1 MERRPRILAID
12 DDAGFREGL
21 ADVLDDLGYSVT
33 GAASGREALDVLRN
47 EPRPDVILLDLRM
60 PDMDGRR
67 FREEQTRDAA
77 LSAIPLVVVSGSRD
91 VEREGRSLGADAT
104 LLKPFRVRSLLE
116 SIDRVTSH

>member
-21 ADVLDDLGYSVT
+21 ADVLGDFGYSVRA
-33 GAASGREALDVLRN
+33 AASGREALDVLRN

-67 FREEQTRDAA
+67 FREEQSRDAA

-91 VEREGRSLGADAT
+91 VEREGRSLGADAI
-104 LLKPFRVRSLLE
+104 LPKPFRVRSLLE